1 MKLGITEST
10 PIDYLLFGTLATL
23 RADDDEAKQLL
34 VRLVKAQRDAK
45 RQARRDRRAQKLK
58 RDWT

>member
-1 MKLGITEST
+1 MKLVITQST
-10 PIDYLLFGTLATL
+10 PMDYLLFGTLATL

>member
-1 MKLGITEST
+1 MKLAITPST
-10 PIDYLLFGTLATL
+10 PMDYLLFGTLATL

-34 VRLVKAQRDAK
+34 ARLLKAQKDAK
-45 RQARRDRRAQKLK
+45 RQARRERKAQKLK